1 VHVTGDGAILSSG
14 EQDTLQDNISSG
26 ADVDL
31 TTSERK
37 TDSEGI
43 KDPSIGINVEEIQGP
58 YDTSNKDHFT
68 DPPATTPVI
77 AESDKDTCDAEVVC
91 AGKLESSG
99 ADAVGMIVVQ
109 EAPAVADHDRARGIG
124 ECRFPPLFNV
134 DTDHLSQLL
143 TLHMFFQVLRL
154 MVQNK
159 QRWLQLQKQH
169 LAWL

>member
-1 VHVTGDGAILSSG
+1 MHVTGDGAILSSG

-99 ADAVGMIVVQ
+99 ADAVGTIVIQ
-109 EAPAVADHDRARGIG
+109 EASATADQG
-124 ECRFPPLFNV
+124 ECHPPPPPSLLPNTHTHHCLV
-134 DTDHLSQLL
+134 LILSICLSYSL
-143 TLHMFFQVLRL
+143 CICFFRC
-154 MVQNK
+154 
-159 QRWLQLQKQH
+159 
-169 LAWL
+169 